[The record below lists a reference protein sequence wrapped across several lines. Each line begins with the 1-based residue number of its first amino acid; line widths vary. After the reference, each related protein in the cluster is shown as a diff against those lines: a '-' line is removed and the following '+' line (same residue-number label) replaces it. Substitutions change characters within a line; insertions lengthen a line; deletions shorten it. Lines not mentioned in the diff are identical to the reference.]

1 MKQGIFTLFILFFAL
16 VGMAQQPAETKRT
29 KKELQAKRIEIAPKI
44 DGFIDENIW
53 KTAEIA
59 TDFVESSPDPMTPS
73 DYKTEVKLLYDDA
86 AVYVSFM
93 CYDESGDVVL
103 KQLSQRDN
111 LGNTDWI
118 AVTFNEY
125 QDGLNGEGFV
135 VTAAGVQVDV
145 KYSDFS
151 EDGAWN
157 AVWESEV
164 QILENGWSVEMKIPF
179 AALRFPDADIQ
190 TWNINFKR
198 SVRRTREESWWN
210 PVDPKIAG
218 FLNQAGELVGIKDV
232 ASPTRLFFYPY
243 ISTNAVHEPNGQGD
257 VSNWSSG
264 FNAGMDVKYGINDA
278 FTLDMTL
285 IPDFGQVRSDNQVL
299 NLSPFEV
306 VFDENRQF
314 FTEGTEL
321 FNKGN
326 IFYSRR
332 IGARPSG
339 FYDVEN
345 QLKDTLESIVS
356 NPSVTQ
362 LINSTKVSGRTNS
375 GLGVGVFNSVTNK
388 MNATIRDAEGE
399 TRAFQTEPL
408 TNYNIL
414 VLDQNFKNNSFLTL
428 INTNVQRFGTTD
440 DANVGGAVFRF
451 NNKTNDYSASG
462 KIMHSYKMNDA
473 GETNQGF
480 QSLVELGKVGGNFNF
495 SYTSEILS
503 DKYNHNDLGV
513 LFRNNSINNSAS
525 IGYNIFK
532 PFGSFNRARFRVN
545 SFLSHRYSNQAF
557 QDFAIEWDVFFLMKT
572 FFAFGVNGRFEPVTT
587 YDYFEPRV
595 EERYLEYPTN
605 RVVSA
610 WFSSD
615 YRKKVAIDGNISYR
629 KFDQEGRENLYLSIE
644 PRFRVNDKL
653 FFVYEIS
660 QFTSRNDI
668 GYTTILDAAQDSIIM
683 GRRLNIT
690 TTHQLDASYIFNNKM
705 GLTFRMRHYWSTAKY
720 NNYYLLGK
728 EGTLDESD
736 YTGLE
741 PSGESK
747 HDVSL
752 NVFNI
757 DCIYNWQ
764 FAPGSFLTVVWKNSI
779 NRRINN
785 TEERFVENLRSTIDA
800 DQNNNF
806 NIKALFFV
814 DYLKLKRLG
823 GKKNATVSTLF

>member
-1 MKQGIFTLFILFFAL
+1 MKQGFFTLFILCFAL
-16 VGMAQQPAETKRT
+16 VGMAQKPAKTARI
-29 KKELQAKRIEIAPKI
+29 KKQLLAKRIEIAPKI
-44 DGFIDENIW
+44 DGFLDENVW
-53 KTAEIA
+53 KTANIA

-73 DYKTEVKLLYDDA
+73 DYKTEVKLLYDDE
-86 AVYVSFM
+86 AVYVSLM

-103 KQLSQRDN
+103 KQLSQRDD

-135 VTAAGVQVDV
+135 VTAAGVQMDV

-151 EDGAWN
+151 EDAAWN
-157 AVWESEV
+157 AVWDSEV

-179 AALRFPDADIQ
+179 AALRFPDMDVQ
-190 TWNINFKR
+190 TWNINFRR

-210 PVDPKIAG
+210 PIDPKVSG
-218 FLNQAGELVGIKDV
+218 FLNQGGELVGIRDI
-232 ASPTRLFFYPY
+232 APPTRLFFYPY
-243 ISTNAVHEPNGQGD
+243 ISTNAQHFPNHQD
-257 VSNWSSG
+257 AVNNWSSG

-326 IFYSRR
+326 LFYSRR
-332 IGARPSG
+332 IGARPSQ
-339 FYDVEN
+339 FYAVEG
-345 QLKDTLESIVS
+345 QLKDSLEAIVS

-375 GLGVGVFNSVTNK
+375 GLGVGIFNSVTNK
-388 MNATIRDAEGE
+388 MHATIRNSEGE
-399 TRAFQTEPL
+399 IREFQTEPL

-451 NNKTNDYSASG
+451 NNKTNDYSGSG
-462 KIMHSYKMNDA
+462 KFMHSYQVNDA
-473 GETNQGF
+473 GETSQGF
-480 QSLVELGKVGGNFNF
+480 QSLIELAKVGGNFNF
-495 SYTSEILS
+495 SYTNEIIS
-503 DKYNHNDLGV
+503 DKYDHNDLGV
-513 LFRNNSINNSAS
+513 IFRNNSINNYAS
-525 IGYNIFK
+525 VNYNIFK
-532 PFGSFNRARFRVN
+532 PFGAFNRAGF
-545 SFLSHRYSNQAF
+545 SISSSLSHRYSNQRF
-557 QDFAIEWDVFFLMKT
+557 QDFGVDWSTFFIMKT
-572 FFAFGVNGRFEPVTT
+572 FFAFGVNGRFEPITT

-595 EERYLEYPTN
+595 AGRYLEYPTN
-605 RVVSA
+605 RVISA

-615 YRKKVAIDGNISYR
+615 YRKKIALDGNISYR
-629 KFDQEGRENLYLSIE
+629 KFDQEGRENFYWSVE

-653 FFVYEIS
+653 FFVYEIE
-660 QFTSRNDI
+660 QFKARNDI
-668 GYTTILDAAQDSIIM
+668 GFSTILDNARDSIIM
-683 GRRLNIT
+683 GRRLTTT

-720 NNYYLLGK
+720 NNYFLLGE
-728 EGTLDESD
+728 EGTLDASD
-736 YTGLE
+736 YTGMNNLGQ
-741 PSGESK
+741 SR

-757 DCIYNWQ
+757 DCIFNWQ
-764 FAPGSFLTVVWKNSI
+764 FAPGSFFTAVWKNSI
-779 NRRINN
+779 FRRIDN
-785 TEERFVENLRSTIDA
+785 TEERFIENIGNTFDA

-814 DYLKLKRLG
+814 DYLQLKSLG
-823 GKKNATVSTLF
+823 GKKKVTVNTF